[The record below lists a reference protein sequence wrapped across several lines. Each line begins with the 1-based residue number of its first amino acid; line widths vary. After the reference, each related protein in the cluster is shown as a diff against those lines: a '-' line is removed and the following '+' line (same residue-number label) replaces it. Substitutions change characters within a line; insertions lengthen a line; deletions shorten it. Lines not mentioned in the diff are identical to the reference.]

1 MQVSVES
8 NEGLERRMTV
18 ELPAEKVNAAVEK
31 RLREVART
39 VKMDGFRPGKVP
51 MSVVRKRFA
60 GQVTQEIFGDLVQ
73 SSYFEALAQEK
84 LQPAGEPAIEPIEK
98 ESDGGMGYT
107 AVFEVMP
114 EIKLNDLSETT
125 ITRPLTSVTDEDLEQ
140 MIEKLRKQQT
150 TWNDVER
157 EAQDGDQL
165 TINFKG
171 FMDGEAFEGGSA
183 DGVPLV
189 LGSSSMIEG
198 FES

>member
-60 GQVTQEIFGDLVQ
+60 GQVTHEIFGDLVQ

-198 FES
+198 FE